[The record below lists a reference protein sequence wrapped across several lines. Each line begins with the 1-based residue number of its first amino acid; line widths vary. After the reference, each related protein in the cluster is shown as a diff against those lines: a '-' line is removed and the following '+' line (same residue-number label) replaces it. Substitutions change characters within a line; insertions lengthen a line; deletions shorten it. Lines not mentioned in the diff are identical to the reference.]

1 MKWNL
6 LVMGIGLLAM
16 VSCGGSKKEEDKK
29 EGEKAKTAADI
40 NVKDLKEA
48 CDYADA
54 LLVVKEELKGVLN
67 ENKDIKEED
76 ISVETR
82 KHISDLDVKAL
93 EIEMAADKNDINMME
108 VIDCPSYKKVES
120 LKLEIAAMIELK
132 FNSDTT
138 AEGDEALKDLE
149 AEMGEE
155 IGTIPR

>member
-54 LLVVKEELKGVLN
+54 ILVVTEEMKDLLD
-67 ENKDIKEED
+67 ENKNVKEED
-76 ISVETR
+76 ISDGTR
-82 KHISDLDVKAL
+82 QHIDDLEAKAR
-93 EIEMAADKNDINMME
+93 EIEQAASDNDINMMIVE
-108 VIDCPSYKKVES
+108 DCASFKKAE
-120 LKLEIAAMIELK
+120 KIAEEITTMMEEK
-132 FNSDTT
+132 FSSVTSE
-138 AEGDEALKDLE
+138 EGDEALKDLE

-155 IGTIPR
+155 IETIPR